1 MTFKDKIKSIP
12 KVVYISVLCFLILL
26 VSLSIPTLAK
36 YKNRISLAAMF
47 EAIEVWDGTVA
58 TFYNGGEGTEND
70 PYIISNAKEFALFYE
85 KLQTTDYEGV
95 YFKLSDNIV
104 INNGLF
110 SYDSTDRAMYT
121 LNKTKFYI
129 NDYSNEIYDNT
140 ERSGVKIT
148 NINMFEPIKSFK
160 GYFDGD
166 YYTIYGLYVSKKQD
180 NIALFNNVSGTIK
193 NVYFEN
199 SMVYGGTN
207 TAMLANDIVG
217 SGINNTNISDIYITG
232 NVVGTSDIRVEND
245 TYGIN
250 SVYIE
255 KDLNEY
261 LGVIE
266 VPKFNYEN
274 ITKVTLKGKYITSL
288 ENQLIHIDGNEV
300 SPGEFSVL
308 LDTEVGNEIELSIP
322 DEYVSTIS
330 LIDLYYEIEFNYPI
344 TSSLAGII
352 KNSNVRNIINKANV
366 YGINSSGI
374 AGIITDTN
382 LENGYNT
389 GNINGDLSASGIVS
403 VIKDSDSNLNIN
415 NFYNTGNIV
424 STTNNMVNKIVN
436 NSIVSLNSIF
446 NVYQVEYVV
455 NEANNEVVFN
465 DVYDIYATGVNDGT
479 IVNDVNVVEVD
490 YFKNKNNLVELGY
503 AEFLDNVDL
512 GTNPNNVWI
521 YESGYYPILYF
532 DELNDPIVSL
542 NVGTYSWNDLGF
554 EFKDIYFDSQTAFNV
569 THLSELNTAKSIQY
583 YIHRSGVGLNKTDLI
598 NHSEWI
604 EYTDI
609 VQLTE
614 EGHYIIYVR
623 IVDQYDNV
631 SYVNSEH
638 LIIDYSGPSISLK
651 LNEYVWNSFREE
663 FSNYNI
669 YEVSNLVVE
678 VSDLYSEVSNVSYYK
693 TDEVLTI
700 EQLEEI
706 NEWEVYTDTIPIDE
720 LGGHIIYIKAIDNVG
735 NITYINS
742 DKIVY
747 GGYSTYLKLDEDK
760 DYVDTLNVSD
770 KSEFIYQFKYDH
782 KIIYLDGYETMFIT
796 NVKLPVGTKLYMVD
810 NVLRKAYYYDVTD
823 DDYGYT
829 SKGFATYYL
838 KDFIGIGNKNEVKFD
853 EESYLKAETKDLSI
867 FIDFNGSDINS
878 DFVLNGYLET
888 RDSSSNVIMSTLIN
902 TYKKVNVYE
911 GRNGSLS
918 ITNNSLINTL
928 SYDSNSNNVININTT
943 FNYDIVNDQI
953 VYDSL
958 INNNRVGISIKLVS
972 SQGAIIG
979 RNYLKN
985 MEFVIDGVNYFADS
999 DGIVR
1004 IDFGKY
1010 NGSINKYL
1018 NILTHENDIDL
1029 PSGNYN
1035 LIITPYMAYD
1045 GKYYTELSNSSISV
1059 PVVSD
1064 YVAAPLYDF
1073 NIIMKD
1079 ESRILYKGE
1088 NVVNI
1093 PLTIIN
1099 NSNLE
1104 NPNVRISLYK
1114 KYNFSAYNQLY
1125 EKIDLNEYS
1134 IDEFTLAED
1143 FAYYVD
1149 SNEFI
1154 LSLNVS
1160 SMIKTGYELRFELY
1174 SGDTYIY
1181 TIKKKFILR

>member
-1 MTFKDKIKSIP
+1 MSFKDKIKSVP
-12 KVVYISVLCFLILL
+12 KLVYIGILCVFIL
-26 VSLSIPTLAK
+26 VISLSIPTLAK

-47 EAIEVWDGTVA
+47 ETIEVWDGTVA
-58 TFYNGGEGTEND
+58 SSYNSGEGTVDD
-70 PYIISNAKEFALFYE
+70 PYIISNAKEFAFFYE

-110 SYDSTDRAMYT
+110 SYDSNDRVMYT

-129 NDYSNEIYDNT
+129 KDFSNEIYDNT

-148 NINMFEPIKSFK
+148 NINKFEPVRTFK
-160 GYFDGD
+160 GHLDGD
-166 YYTIYGLYVSKKQD
+166 YYTIYGLYVTKNQEEV
-180 NIALFNNVSGTIK
+180 ALFNDVSGTIK
-193 NVYFEN
+193 NIYFEN
-199 SMVYGGTN
+199 SMIFGGSN
-207 TAMLANDIVG
+207 SAVLANNIDG
-217 SGINNTNISDIYITG
+217 TNISDIYVTG
-232 NVVGTSDIRVEND
+232 NVVGTNDIRVEND
-245 TYGIN
+245 SYDID
-250 SVYIE
+250 SIYIE

-261 LGVIE
+261 LDTILL
-266 VPKFNYEN
+266 PQFNYEN
-274 ITKVTLKGKYITSL
+274 ITKVTLKGKYNTSL

-300 SPGEFSVL
+300 TPGEFSIL
-308 LDTEVGNEIELSIP
+308 LDSELSNGIEISIP
-322 DEYVSTIS
+322 DQNVSSIS
-330 LIDLYYEIEFNYPI
+330 LTDLSYEVEFNYPI
-344 TSSLAGII
+344 TSSLVGTI
-352 KNSNVRNIINKANV
+352 KNSNVRNLVNKSNV

-374 AGIITDTN
+374 AGIITGTN

-389 GNINGDLSASGIVS
+389 GNISGSVSASGIVS
-403 VIKDSDSNLNIN
+403 VIKDSKENITIN
-415 NFYNTGNIV
+415 NFYNAGNIV
-424 STTNNMVNKIVN
+424 STNNNMFNKIVN
-436 NSIVSLNSIF
+436 NSVVSLNSLF
-446 NVYQVEYVV
+446 NVTQVEYVV
-455 NEANNEVVFN
+455 NEGNNEIVFN
-465 DVYDIYATGVNDGT
+465 DVYDIYATGINDGA
-479 IVNDVNVVEVD
+479 IVNDVNVVLVD
-490 YFKNKNNLVELGY
+490 YFKNKNNMVELGY

-512 GTNPNNVWI
+512 NSNPNNAWI

-554 EFKDIYFDSQTAFNV
+554 EFKDIYFDNKTAFNV

-583 YIHRSGVGLNKTDLI
+583 YLHRSESGLSKTDLI

-609 VQLTE
+609 VQLDE
-614 EGHYIIYVR
+614 EGHYIVYIK
-623 IVDQYDNV
+623 IIDQYDNV

-638 LIIDYSGPSISLK
+638 LIIDYSGPSIALK
-651 LNEYVWNSFREE
+651 LNEYEWNSFREE
-663 FSNYNI
+663 FSSYNI
-669 YEVSNLVVE
+669 YEVSNLTVE
-678 VSDLYSEVSNVSYYK
+678 VNDLYSEVSNVSYYK
-693 TDEVLTI
+693 TDKVLT
-700 EQLEEI
+700 LEELENI
-706 NEWEVYTDTIPIDE
+706 DEWEVYTDTIPIDE
-720 LGGHIIYIKAIDNVG
+720 LGGHVIYIKAIDNCG
-735 NITYINS
+735 NQTIINS

-782 KIIYLDGYETMFIT
+782 EISYADGYETLFIT

-823 DDYGYT
+823 DNYGY
-829 SKGFATYYL
+829 SNNGYASYYL
-838 KDFIGIGNKNEVKFD
+838 KDFISIGNKNDVKFN
-853 EESYLKAETKDLSI
+853 EETYLKTENKDVSI
-867 FIDFNGSDINS
+867 FIDFMNAEINN

-888 RDSSSNVIMSTLIN
+888 RDNKSNIIMSTLIN
-902 TYKKVNVYE
+902 TYKKVNVYD
-911 GRNGSLS
+911 GRNGNLS

-943 FNYDIVNDQI
+943 FNYDVVNDQI

-1035 LIITPYMAYD
+1035 LVITPYMAYD

-1073 NIIMKD
+1073 NVIMRD
-1079 ESRILYKGE
+1079 ESRILYKADE
-1088 NVVNI
+1088 VVNI

-1099 NSNLE
+1099 NSNLID
-1104 NPNVRISLYK
+1104 PNVRISLYK
-1114 KYNFSAYNQLY
+1114 KYDFSAYNQLY

-1134 IDEFTLAED
+1134 TDEFTLAED